1 MALTERSIMPCS
13 NIANI
18 EIAPHKPSK
27 HLQKNAGNVLPGT
40 ENETKVWRQLAGQK
54 RESVE
59 MARCRSRHILGPQP
73 EISDTVRSSS
83 EATTHLKGNYLA
95 VNEHAMLSDQSVP
108 CNIKSVTIP
117 KSLSQMTKSKCLP
130 V

>member
-18 EIAPHKPSK
+18 EIAPHKTSK

-40 ENETKVWRQLAGQK
+40 EKETKVWRQLAGQK

-59 MARCRSRHILGPQP
+59 MARRRSRHILGPQP
-73 EISDTVRSSS
+73 KISDTVKSSS
-83 EATTHLKGNYLA
+83 EATIHLKGNYLA
-95 VNEHAMLSDQSVP
+95 VNEHGKCVP
-108 CNIKSVTIP
+108 YNIKSVTIP
-117 KSLSQMTKSKCLP
+117 KSLSQMTKPCPKSKCAP